1 MVIETSDT
9 VWTKTK
15 QLSSYVSSRVFHTPG
30 GGQEMTGRTT
40 HPTTRQPTHIET
52 SLSDSNSSARLLKDQ
67 CYSLEVPEGGFPKN
81 ESFVSEDFL
90 SDSSEGED
98 DSSRGTW
105 DNPIEFLLSCLSFAV
120 GLGNIWRFPY
130 LCYRNGGG
138 AFLIPYVISLIF
150 MGLPVFLW
158 EMSAGQFS
166 SEGPISIWKICP
178 LFQGIGYGM
187 CILSLYIGTYY
198 NIILSW
204 AFFYIFSSFTSSLP
218 WASCGNWWNSEA
230 CRRVDSTNCT
240 AHFGLMTS
248 AGDCILQ
255 KDVTIDVWRNIT
267 EELNQS
273 KMPSD
278 EFFHNFML
286 DISKGIHDL
295 GAIRWELAMCLLL
308 AWVIVYCALWNGIK
322 SFGKLVYFTSLFP
335 YLILIILLVRA
346 ATLPGYMDGINF
358 YLTPKWEK
366 LLEINVW
373 ADACIQIFFSLGVTW
388 GGMIT
393 LASYNKFENNVF
405 RDAVIVGLGNCCTS
419 FFAGFVIFGI
429 IGYMAHELGVK
440 VEDVAAQG
448 AGLAFIA
455 YPEAVSRMPLSPIW
469 SILFFIMLLSLGFG
483 TQFSTTETVVTI
495 ILDEFPH
502 LRGKNRRWLLM
513 GVCAFMYCCGLF
525 MITEGG
531 MYVLQLVDNHSAT
544 YSALIL
550 GCSEVSIMAWIYG
563 ADRFLEDM
571 KFMLGF
577 YPYPRFFWKWAWKI
591 ISPTIVVLILV
602 ITWIDYDGNSYG
614 EYDFPAWANALGWLI
629 TFSSVILIPI
639 VATIKI
645 YNEEGTFSYRIQK
658 LTQPTYEWGP
668 ASPQHRRLP
677 TTSDSRLGGYT
688 GPSQGSNITLLT
700 NASNSNIKDIKD
712 TNFSQLEPLSED
724 YEEDTSSEDDG
735 LNMRAIREEAILK
748 SNSKK

>member
-15 QLSSYVSSRVFHTPG
+15 QFSNYVSAKMFNTSSDAQDTPRRHSAKPPVSKPPQRVSKMS
-30 GGQEMTGRTT
+30 ECSV
-40 HPTTRQPTHIET
+40 T
-52 SLSDSNSSARLLKDQ
+52 SSNSAVQLIKDQ
-67 CYSLEVPEGGFPKN
+67 SYSLEVPEGGFPKN

-90 SDSSEGED
+90 SDSSDSED

-204 AFFYIFSSFTSSLP
+204 AFFYIFSSFSTSLP

-255 KDVTIDVWRNIT
+255 KDVTVDVWRNLT

-286 DISKGIHDL
+286 DISKGIHEL
-295 GAIRWELAMCLLL
+295 GAVRWELALCLLL
-308 AWVIVYCALWNGIK
+308 AWIVVYFALWNGIK

-335 YLILIILLVRA
+335 YLILVILLIRA

-366 LLEINVW
+366 LLEIN
-373 ADACIQIFFSLGVTW
+373 ASSLQI
-388 GGMIT
+388 
-393 LASYNKFENNVF
+393 
-405 RDAVIVGLGNCCTS
+405 
-419 FFAGFVIFGI
+419 
-429 IGYMAHELGVK
+429 
-440 VEDVAAQG
+440 
-448 AGLAFIA
+448 
-455 YPEAVSRMPLSPIW
+455 
-469 SILFFIMLLSLGFG
+469 
-483 TQFSTTETVVTI
+483 
-495 ILDEFPH
+495 
-502 LRGKNRRWLLM
+502 
-513 GVCAFMYCCGLF
+513 
-525 MITEGG
+525 
-531 MYVLQLVDNHSAT
+531 
-544 YSALIL
+544 
-550 GCSEVSIMAWIYG
+550 
-563 ADRFLEDM
+563 
-571 KFMLGF
+571 
-577 YPYPRFFWKWAWKI
+577 
-591 ISPTIVVLILV
+591 
-602 ITWIDYDGNSYG
+602 
-614 EYDFPAWANALGWLI
+614 
-629 TFSSVILIPI
+629 
-639 VATIKI
+639 
-645 YNEEGTFSYRIQK
+645 
-658 LTQPTYEWGP
+658 
-668 ASPQHRRLP
+668 
-677 TTSDSRLGGYT
+677 
-688 GPSQGSNITLLT
+688 
-700 NASNSNIKDIKD
+700 
-712 TNFSQLEPLSED
+712 
-724 YEEDTSSEDDG
+724 
-735 LNMRAIREEAILK
+735 
-748 SNSKK
+748 